1 MSTIKTEFEK
11 FIDQFDD
18 LPNMSQIQINTLKL
32 AFYAGVGST
41 LLILNDDYIEDKDE
55 QIKLLASWT
64 KELQHVMGP

>member
-11 FIDQFDD
+11 FMDQFDS
-18 LPNMSQIQINTLKL
+18 LPTMSQIQVDSLKL

-55 QIKLLASWT
+55 QIKLLVNWT
-64 KELQHVMGP
+64 KELQQL